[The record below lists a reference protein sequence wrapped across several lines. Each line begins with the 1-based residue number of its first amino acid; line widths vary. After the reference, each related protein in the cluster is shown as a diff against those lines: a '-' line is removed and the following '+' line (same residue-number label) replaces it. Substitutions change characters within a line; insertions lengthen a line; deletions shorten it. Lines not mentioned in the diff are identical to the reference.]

1 MPQPF
6 GKIALDNLIYNSYF
20 DKQFCYIHPNE
31 VTVLGVILTIIIGYV
46 FFYNTSVILLVF
58 LMIIRTLCD
67 IYDGLIARK
76 CNKTTKIGKNLDI
89 LSDTL
94 LALIILTIAF
104 FKINNKFIY
113 LKFLILILISIFIYG
128 GYKNIVTDNY
138 DLIGNNTVFQILHDN
153 TIISVPLA
161 VLATYYLK
169 NNFN

>member
-1 MPQPF
+1 
-6 GKIALDNLIYNSYF
+6 
-20 DKQFCYIHPNE
+20 
-31 VTVLGVILTIIIGYV
+31 
-46 FFYNTSVILLVF
+46 
-58 LMIIRTLCD
+58 MIIRTLCD